1 MSIVK
6 FGWMLKYYRGVILIL
21 SLLLLIKT
29 TIAGG
34 PGDHKKDTATAV
46 VAYGDEYLFQA
57 AIDPTD
63 TLFTEVIDSVLQLD
77 TIPPS
82 LLKRVQFFRDI
93 RYKNEEEIFSIVDSL
108 FELDTVPYGLINQ
121 INLFVAVKPDYIPI
135 PEKFTLIPDD
145 GSPYPANII
154 YHHWNNRAAFDYP
167 ASLSENDSSLVL
179 KLVDEGHP
187 YHHPLGVKSLM
198 RYFGTVTSPFG
209 WRDGRNHNGV
219 DLELHYYDSIFCMFP
234 GVVRMAR
241 NYAGF
246 GKVVVVRHQNGL
258 ETLYAH
264 MSRIRVHEGDSVAAG
279 QMLGHG
285 GQTGNA
291 TGTHLHMEIR
301 YKGVPLNPA
310 HIINFTERKLYAN
323 VLEIHKYRRTYIAYP
338 YGMQYHIVRRGD
350 YPYKIAKRYGISIE
364 QFCAL
369 NGIDKHKKL
378 VVGEQVKVFE

>member
-1 MSIVK
+1 VKLSWFISFRSIALVCFLFSFGMKVK
-6 FGWMLKYYRGVILIL
+6 
-21 SLLLLIKT
+21 
-29 TIAGG
+29 AGG

-63 TLFTEVIDSVLQLD
+63 NLFSDVIDSVLQLD
-77 TIPPS
+77 TIPPT

-93 RYKNEEEIFSIVDSL
+93 RYKNEEEIFAIVDSL

-121 INLFVAVKPDYIPI
+121 INLFVAVKPEHVPI

-145 GSPYPANII
+145 GSPYPANSI

-167 ASLSENDSSLVL
+167 ASLSENDSSFVL
-179 KLVDEGHP
+179 KLVDEEHP
-187 YHHPLGVKSLM
+187 YHHPLGQKSLR
-198 RYFGTVTSPFG
+198 RYFGTVTSPYG

-219 DLELHYYDSIFCMFP
+219 DLELHYYDSIFSMFS

-264 MSRIRVHEGDSVAAG
+264 MSRFRVHEGDSVVAG
-279 QMLGHG
+279 QLLGHG

-310 HIINFTERKLYAN
+310 HIIDFTKRELYAD
-323 VLEIHKYRRTYIAYP
+323 VLEMHKFRRTFIAYP
-338 YGMQYHIVRRGD
+338 YGTEFHTVRRGD
-350 YPYKIAKRYGISIE
+350 YPYRIAKRYGIPIDK
-364 QFCAL
+364 FCAM
-369 NGIDKHKKL
+369 NGITKHTKL
-378 VVGEQVKVFE
+378 VVGNQVKVVE